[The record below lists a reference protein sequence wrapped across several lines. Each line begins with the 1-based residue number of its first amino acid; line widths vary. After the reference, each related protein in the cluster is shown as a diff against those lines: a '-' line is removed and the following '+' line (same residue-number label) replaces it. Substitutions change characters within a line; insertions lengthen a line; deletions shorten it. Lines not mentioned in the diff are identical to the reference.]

1 MSPPWINYY
10 QMMANEAPE
19 QRDLPPYAVVLV
31 QYEDLADGHEH
42 VSYVETLDPDGGQT
56 RWTAVDLINAIRAGE
71 RFVVTIGGAAT
82 GAILEPAICPVCPLV
97 TLNYRSG

>member
-1 MSPPWINYY
+1 MNGVSD
-10 QMMANEAPE
+10 E
-19 QRDLPPYAVVLV
+19 RDVPPYAVVLV
-31 QYEDLADGHEH
+31 QYEDLAEGHEH
-42 VSYVETLDPDGGQT
+42 VSYVETLDPDGGLT
-56 RWTAVDLINAIRAGE
+56 RWTALELINAIRGGE